1 MKPLLIAFVLLI
13 NSFATFAQKEL
24 PRFGKID
31 KADLVMNECEFDKDA
46 VAYKLLDFGDVRY
59 VRGTDLFKIETER
72 RVRIKILKDKGL
84 DYANIKIK
92 FYSKSNYEK
101 INDISA
107 VTYNLDNNGNIV
119 TTKLEKSSVYTK
131 KIDNR
136 LSEVSFTMP
145 EVKAGSVI
153 EYKYSDSK
161 ESMTNID
168 DWYFQDEIPTR
179 VSMYRILVPSIFR
192 FVSQVMASGNVERQ
206 SEDIHES
213 MYISSRLVTY
223 VSAEKT
229 FILRN
234 VPPLR
239 DEPYMSAAK
248 DYLQR
253 IVFQLSQ
260 IDFGEGYVVDVRST
274 WPKLTKEL
282 LEDEDFG
289 HQLKKNIP
297 RTATL
302 DESLKSVK
310 DDYNKMLLIHDFVRR
325 NMNWNGVEN
334 IYTENGIKSA
344 WDKKT
349 GSNSEINLIL
359 INLLRDAGL
368 TAYPLLVSTKDNGTV
383 NTLYPFLNQFNNTMA
398 CVIVDGKR
406 YILNGADKYNP
417 AYLIPYDVINSEAF
431 IVDDQKGGWIS
442 LIDEKDIFQNH
453 VLIISQ
459 ITPDGLMTG
468 EATISNSGYSKNPR
482 VKKWKEDKISFKEYF
497 SKSFTGIKIEN
508 IAVQNEDID
517 TMPLVQQVKFSLPLS
532 TSGDYKYF
540 SVNLFQGLEKNP
552 FVADERYTDIDF
564 GYNQSYTIVGKI
576 YIPDGYEFEELPKNI
591 RMIMPD
597 TSIVL
602 RRLMETDSNSVNIRV
617 TVNFEKPFYSA
628 NEYPEFQEFYKKL
641 LVALNEQV
649 VIKKKKTSP

>member
-1 MKPLLIAFVLLI
+1 M
-13 NSFATFAQKEL
+13 
-24 PRFGKID
+24 
-31 KADLVMNECEFDKDA
+31 
-46 VAYKLLDFGDVRY
+46 
-59 VRGTDLFKIETER
+59 
-72 RVRIKILKDKGL
+72 RIKILKDKGL

-136 LSEVSFTMP
+136 ISEVSFTMP

-168 DWYFQDEIPTR
+168 DWYFQGDIPTR
-179 VSMYRILVPSIFR
+179 LSMYRILVPSIFR
-192 FVSQVMASGNVERQ
+192 FVSQVMASDNVERQ
-206 SEDIHES
+206 TEDIRES
-213 MYISSRLVTY
+213 MYLSNRLLTY
-223 VSAEKT
+223 TSAEKT

-239 DEPYMSAAK
+239 DEPYMGAAK

-260 IDFGEGYVVDVRST
+260 IDYGDGYVVDVRST

-297 RTATL
+297 HTASL

-310 DDYNKMLLIHDFVRR
+310 GDYDKMLLIHDFVRR
-325 NMNWNGVEN
+325 NMNWDGVEN

-383 NTLYPFLNQFNNTMA
+383 NTLYPFLHQFNNTMA
-398 CVIVDGKR
+398 CVIADGKR

-417 AYLIPYDVINSEAF
+417 AYLIPYDVINNEAF

-442 LIDEKDIFQNH
+442 LIDDKDIFQNN

-459 ITPDGLMTG
+459 ISPEGLMTG

-482 VKKWKEDKISFKEYF
+482 VKKWKEDKTSFKEYF
-497 SKSFTGIKIEN
+497 SKSSTGMKIEN

-517 TMPLVQQVKFSLPLS
+517 TMPLVQNVKFSLPLS
-532 TSGDYKYF
+532 TSGEYKYF

-552 FVADERYTDIDF
+552 FIADERHTDIDF
-564 GYNQSYTIVGKI
+564 GYNQSYAVVGKI
-576 YIPDGYEFEELPKNI
+576 YIPEGYEFEELPKNI

-602 RRLMETDSNSVNIRV
+602 RRLMEADSNSVNIRV

-628 NEYPEFQEFYKKL
+628 NQYPEFQEFYKKL

-649 VIKKKKTSP
+649 VIKKKKTSR